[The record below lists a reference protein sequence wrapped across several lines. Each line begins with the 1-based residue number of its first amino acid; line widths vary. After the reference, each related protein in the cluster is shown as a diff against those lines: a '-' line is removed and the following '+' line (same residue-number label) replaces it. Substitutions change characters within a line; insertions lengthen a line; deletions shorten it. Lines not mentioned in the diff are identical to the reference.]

1 MPIPVF
7 DLASEKKPVQKSG
20 RRSSAKILREK
31 LVAKTKQFSQMLL
44 SASSSS
50 DGTISAEDYQKMHE
64 LRGELLEL
72 ATKAGIDKALKN
84 SSSDSI

>member
-1 MPIPVF
+1 
-7 DLASEKKPVQKSG
+7 
-20 RRSSAKILREK
+20 
-31 LVAKTKQFSQMLL
+31 MLL